1 MNVFKLQVYTEI
13 KCLYNCDGMNERKVN
28 IFLLSIYDTWLPL
41 FDGFWLHLH
50 LFESILS
57 ARGYK
62 IVKI

>member
-1 MNVFKLQVYTEI
+1 MNVFKQQVYTEI

-28 IFLLSIYDTWLPL
+28 IFLLSIYDTWLPS

-50 LFESILS
+50 LSESILS